1 MLNILIA
8 LLEYKC
14 HLLWIYNQSST

>member
-14 HLLWIYNQSST
+14 HFLLFYKQST

>member
-14 HLLWIYNQSST
+14 HLLWFYKQSST

>member
-14 HLLWIYNQSST
+14 HLLLFYKQSST

>member
-14 HLLWIYNQSST
+14 HLLLFYK